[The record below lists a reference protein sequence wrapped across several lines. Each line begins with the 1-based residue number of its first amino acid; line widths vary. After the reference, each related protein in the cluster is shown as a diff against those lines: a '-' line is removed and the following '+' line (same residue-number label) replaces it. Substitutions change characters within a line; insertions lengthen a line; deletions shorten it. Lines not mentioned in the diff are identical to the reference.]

1 MDKQRLEEIK
11 ARLAEEDEFALQS
24 GYDSKGNIVF
34 RSTDP
39 LRMLYELMKTYEQA
53 TTWRPISEATE
64 YMRGIDYCLLL
75 LPWEDYNPHMV
86 VGWFNGGWFCK
97 HPRGGYDCYV
107 EPTHFLPLP
116 KPPVAEGEH
125 LRLNMAAIGF
135 KEGKN
140 V

>member
-11 ARLAEEDEFALQS
+11 LSASLYQQTTSDQGVRLMMDALFEV
-24 GYDSKGNIVF
+24 I
-34 RSTDP
+34 
-39 LRMLYELMKTYEQA
+39 EAYEQA

-116 KPPVAEGEH
+116 KPPVTEGE
-125 LRLNMAAIGF
+125 
-135 KEGKN
+135 
-140 V
+140 